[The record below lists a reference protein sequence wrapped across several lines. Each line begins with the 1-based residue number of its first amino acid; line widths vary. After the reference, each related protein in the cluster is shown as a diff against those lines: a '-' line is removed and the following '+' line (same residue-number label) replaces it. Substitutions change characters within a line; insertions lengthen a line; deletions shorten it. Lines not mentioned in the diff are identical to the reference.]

1 MQTEKISF
9 QDLLSDIPVDKA
21 IEQGFRV
28 ENIALNLIDR
38 YEFNRDVTDN
48 DCKDL
53 VEQLITTGWD
63 LIQPVVVHPT
73 NDRYQLIVGERR
85 FKSFLIGKREYIKA
99 IIRDDLT
106 SQQIR
111 EMNLDENERRLDESF
126 PSKCIR
132 YKQYCDDFNV
142 PQKVA
147 AKRFKYGLSSFNDMV
162 KYLYRINEIPEI
174 KSLYDNG
181 MNDKTTLKALIK
193 CFDEDPE
200 YLVSV
205 IEFAK
210 INNLISRDFLT
221 KAIKEKPVDLFLFS
235 QSFLA
240 DRKSD
245 YNSTDDIN
253 NNDNSTDDINNNDNS
268 TDDINNDDNSTDDI
282 NNDDNSINDI
292 NNDDNSTDDINNDAN
307 STDDIIEHEGDS
319 KNQLELSESSIKD
332 NGKAILENLNGIA
345 VFSRKPNK
353 AELAFKYKGDVYFL
367 EMDFLPQE
375 EDKIL
380 LRNLRGE
387 HILADKNECKIEYVS

>member
-9 QDLLSDIPVDKA
+9 QDLLSDIPVEKA

-53 VEQLITTGWD
+53 VEQLIATGWD
-63 LIQPVVVHPT
+63 LIQPVVIHPT

-132 YKQYCDDFNV
+132 YKQYCDDFNI

-181 MNDKTTLKALIK
+181 MNDKTALKMLIK
-193 CFDEDPE
+193 YFDEDSE
-200 YLVSV
+200 YLLSV

-210 INNLISRDFLT
+210 INNLITRDFLT
-221 KAIKEKPVDLFLFS
+221 KVIKERPADLFLFS
-235 QSFLA
+235 QSFL
-240 DRKSD
+240 SNSNSGN
-245 YNSTDDIN
+245 NSTE
-253 NNDNSTDDINNNDNS
+253 
-268 TDDINNDDNSTDDI
+268 DINNDDNSTDDI
-282 NNDDNSINDI
+282 NNDDNF
-292 NNDDNSTDDINNDAN
+292 TDDIN
-307 STDDIIEHEGDS
+307 TDDLIDHEGDS
-319 KNQLELSESSIKD
+319 KNQLELPESSIKD
-332 NGKAILENLNGIA
+332 DGKAILESLNGIA